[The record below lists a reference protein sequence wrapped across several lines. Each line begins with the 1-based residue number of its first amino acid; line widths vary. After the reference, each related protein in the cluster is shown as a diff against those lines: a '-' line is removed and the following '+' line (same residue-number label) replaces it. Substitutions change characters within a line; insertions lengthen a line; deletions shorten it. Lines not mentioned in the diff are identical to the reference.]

1 MGKNSNV
8 ATPPVHGQLS
18 FLRWLVLL
26 PNYTVGPGSGANG
39 KNAENADRVAV
50 NRCHWTMSWS
60 NEDES
65 SLSSAR
71 FSLDPPFFP
80 LFFFF
85 FFPLRV
91 FLARWIFIN
100 LLVQAVGSESA
111 SGAASFDVP
120 RRAFLHRVPFTP
132 FLAAYSAQG
141 ESSKCRS
148 HRDPIENF
156 DDRWIDRWMKEFSN
170 GRRTLDLI
178 SSPKRNLVGNS
189 LSWIFFFF
197 FWNF

>member
-1 MGKNSNV
+1 MARF
-8 ATPPVHGQLS
+8 ATKLHSRAGV
-18 FLRWLVLL
+18 RREWKKCRKR
-26 PNYTVGPGSGANG
+26 GSGCR
-39 KNAENADRVAV
+39 K
-50 NRCHWTMSWS
+50 
-60 NEDES
+60 
-65 SLSSAR
+65 SLS
-71 FSLDPPFFP
+71 LDNELKQRRRIVPFFRSILARSSFFSP
-80 LFFFF
+80 LFSF

-148 HRDPIENF
+148 HRDPWPIENF
-156 DDRWIDRWMKEFSN
+156 DDR
-170 GRRTLDLI
+170 
-178 SSPKRNLVGNS
+178 
-189 LSWIFFFF
+189 
-197 FWNF
+197 

>member
-26 PNYTVGPGSGANG
+26 PNYTVGPRSGANG

-71 FSLDPPFFP
+71 FSRPSFFLFS
-80 LFFFF
+80 LFFSST
-85 FFPLRV
+85 LRV

-120 RRAFLHRVPFTP
+120 RRAFLHRAFYTDPRRLFH
-132 FLAAYSAQG
+132 AGRIEQMSQ
-141 ESSKCRS
+141 SSRS
-148 HRDPIENF
+148 LVNREF
-156 DDRWIDRWMKEFSN
+156 RWSMNRSLMKEFSN
-170 GRRTLDLI
+170 G
-178 SSPKRNLVGNS
+178 KRIK
-189 LSWIFFFF
+189 SWI
-197 FWNF
+197 